1 MSDYAPHSQQ
11 ASILEVDSGYF
22 ETPTLPHDRRRDQRY
37 PVQLAVR
44 YKAYDGRGNLLTGET
59 ITNDISSGGV
69 CLQGG
74 MDLPLGADVQLGI
87 TWPYRLEGVCRLK
100 LVVFGRVVRS
110 NRGTTAIK
118 TQRYEFRTA
127 GMNTLE

>member
-11 ASILEVDSGYF
+11 ASILGVDAGYF

-69 CLQGG
+69 CLQGE
-74 MDLPLGADVQLGI
+74 MVLPLGTDVELGI
-87 TWPYRLEGVCRLK
+87 TWPFRLEGVCRLK
-100 LVVFGRVVRS
+100 LVVFGRVVR
-110 NRGTTAIK
+110 RGRTTTAIK
-118 TQRYEFRTA
+118 IQRYEFRTA
-127 GMNTLE
+127 GINSLD